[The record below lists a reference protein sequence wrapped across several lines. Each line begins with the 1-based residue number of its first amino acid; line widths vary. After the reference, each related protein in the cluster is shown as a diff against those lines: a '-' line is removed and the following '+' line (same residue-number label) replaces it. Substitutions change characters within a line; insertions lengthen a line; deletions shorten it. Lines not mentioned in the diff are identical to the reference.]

1 MPARVPRP
9 RPPPAVAASGSGRL
23 PWRPPSAG
31 RTIRTMYAYRAA
43 AYNTYGVPCE
53 ARRSPPPYQ
62 RDPPPFVHLCE
73 STTRK
78 VQVFLSI
85 PMIVIVSV
93 DKNTS
98 RTTHASCRRRL
109 AYESWM
115 LLEEVQPQIEPTAD
129 THRHQQ
135 MRPCMRHMTRRQ
147 PQLRHW
153 KLQAS
158 FSTKHRL
165 FLRVFCDAYGL
176 TSCAASSSSELYISL
191 VLGCWSR
198 GSLPPPA
205 LD

>member
-1 MPARVPRP
+1 
-9 RPPPAVAASGSGRL
+9 
-23 PWRPPSAG
+23 
-31 RTIRTMYAYRAA
+31 
-43 AYNTYGVPCE
+43 
-53 ARRSPPPYQ
+53 
-62 RDPPPFVHLCE
+62 
-73 STTRK
+73 
-78 VQVFLSI
+78 
-85 PMIVIVSV
+85 MIVIVSV

-109 AYESWM
+109 AYVSWM

-135 MRPCMRHMTRRQ
+135 MRPCMRHMTRRK

-158 FSTKHRL
+158 IEDRSRLNIGL
-165 FLRVFCDAYGL
+165 FLQMFRDAYDL
-176 TSCAASSSSELYISL
+176 ASCAASSSSELYISL